1 MPHKI
6 SIFAGLTLIL
16 LCTSACSIKRFAVN
30 KVGDALASGGSVYE
44 SDEDMI
50 LVGDALPFSLKLVE
64 SLLAE
69 SPKHRGLLLTA
80 CRGFTLYSYGY
91 VHAEVDLVIQEDFQR
106 GRALRT
112 RARKLYLRAHRYCL
126 RALEKPYPGITE
138 KLLTEPRAAAGLVR
152 KPKDVEY
159 VYWTAA
165 ALGLAISVSKGDAK
179 MLARLPEVEAQL
191 DRALE
196 LNESWGD
203 GSLQEFQIV
212 FAAAKPGEPDKAKI
226 RRHYERALELAQGR
240 RAGVYLAYAE
250 AVSVAEQNRS
260 EFTDL
265 LNKALAIDPDAH
277 EEVRLANLFSQRRAR
292 WLLEN
297 IDDYFLE

>member
-1 MPHKI
+1 MFSRPHLAI
-6 SIFAGLTLIL
+6 ML
-16 LCTSACSIKRFAVN
+16 LAACAVN
-30 KVGDALASGGSVYE
+30 IGCSLKKYAINSVGDALASGGSVYE
-44 SDEDMI
+44 SDEDMV

-91 VHAEVDLVIQEDFQR
+91 VHAEVDRVIQEDFQR

-138 KLLTEPRAAAGLVR
+138 NLLTEPRAAVGLVR

-277 EEVRLANLFSQRRAR
+277 EEVRLANLISQRRAR